1 MVAIFFLSSRSS
13 FWGGWWWILLIF
25 GWLVV
30 ACIFLV
36 ICNSKQLKI
45 FYSRIFYCKNFYI
58 ETNGTL
64 MLVSMEKN
72 EF

>member
-13 FWGGWWWILLIF
+13 FWGGWWWFWGGWWWILLIF
-25 GWLVV
+25 GWLVM
-30 ACIFLV
+30 ACIFHM
-36 ICNSKQLKI
+36 ICNPKHLKI
-45 FYSRIFYCKNFYI
+45 FYI
-58 ETNGTL
+58 ETNGAL

>member
-1 MVAIFFLSSRSS
+1 MIVVAIFFLSSRSG

-30 ACIFLV
+30 ACIFHV
-36 ICNSKQLKI
+36 ICNSKHLKI
-45 FYSRIFYCKNFYI
+45 FYI
-58 ETNGTL
+58 ETNGAL